1 MVEKPALPQDG
12 LGKLNIMTQEL
23 PLGSAKS
30 DHFKE
35 QQQKFQPSGGGG
47 DQRV

>member
-1 MVEKPALPQDG
+1 MPHDG
-12 LGKLNIMTQEL
+12 LGKLNIMTQKL
-23 PLGSAKS
+23 PLESAKG

-47 DQRV
+47 DQRE